1 MLEFDID
8 ADVEE
13 SDQEIFLINIIE
25 KDIRNNIINTHKIS
39 LGKYKGIKQVEFTTN
54 KDTTEIKL
62 EFCAREK
69 STNRDLTINSLKL
82 NGKEY
87 PLQYKYIPT
96 KLVQKI
102 KNISI
107 NYKTSQERIDMI
119 KTATKLSKDSW
130 LTGMGGDGWQY
141 KYKEKQSYD
150 YISNY
155 VHSYPAKVILEF
167 GIIGMVSY
175 VGIILLIIKNIRN
188 REINNIS
195 ITFAL
200 LMIITHCT
208 IDIDMEYTHVLIYAF
223 ALMASLSKNLQH
235 DNKNS
240 FKLSYV
246 ANIVLIGTMVMVAY
260 VSLNIKKFDRNH
272 NISGLFTQRNGLI
285 NTSVEYQEI
294 NCKIAKEYEKMLK
307 TERYD
312 YILAYGNIMK
322 YYINSNYEKKEEVI
336 SEYYNKIKEYKN
348 VSENNP
354 QEIVNKFGVINTII
368 CELEEQNKPIYNE
381 LAQKFA
387 KIIIDE
393 YQDTKE
399 KLEYCL
405 ESQHLQDSRE
415 LQDIENLYM
424 YAQELRKK
432 YLCGVE
438 IFNYSE
444 VTINE
449 GELKS
454 IKTNMGKNIVIYHTH
469 GTESYRSSEPYNTY
483 KFYRTVDN
491 NYNVIKIGEQ
501 LSELLKN
508 KGYKVIHNKEYFD
521 MPSTEGAYSRAI
533 KRANEIISENN
544 EVNLVIDLHRDA
556 ISETEHV
563 AETVEIEGKKVAP
576 LRFVVGTEM
585 DEKGWQNN
593 LKIALDIQ
601 RKSEE
606 RYPGL
611 FQPILIRQEEY
622 QKGLKRNAI
631 LLEVGEHCNTLEEA
645 TNAIEYFAEILD
657 ECVN

>member
-1 MLEFDID
+1 MLEFNID
-8 ADVEE
+8 ADVED
-13 SDQEIFLINIIE
+13 SDQDIFLINIIE
-25 KDIRNNIINTHKIS
+25 KDIRNNIINNHKIS
-39 LGKYKGIKQVEFTTN
+39 FGKYKGIKQVEFTTN

-62 EFCAREK
+62 EFCAKEK
-69 STNRDLTINSLKL
+69 STNRELTINSLKL

-107 NYKTSQERIDMI
+107 NYKTAQERIEMI
-119 KTATKLSKDSW
+119 KTATELSKDSW
-130 LTGMGGDGWQY
+130 LTGIGGDGWQY

-167 GIIGMVSY
+167 GIIGIVSY
-175 VGIILLIIKNIRN
+175 VGIVLLIVKNIQN

-200 LMIITHCT
+200 LMIIAHCT
-208 IDIDMEYTHVLIYAF
+208 IDIDMEYTHVLIYVF
-223 ALMASLSKNLQH
+223 TLMANLSKNLQH
-235 DNKNS
+235 NDKNN

-246 ANIVLIGTMVMVAY
+246 ANIVLIGTMAMIAY
-260 VSLNIKKFDRNH
+260 ASWNIKKFDRNN
-272 NISGLFTQRNGLI
+272 NISDLLTQRKGLI

-312 YILAYGNIMK
+312 YILAYGNIIK
-322 YYINSNYEKKEEVI
+322 YYINSNYEKREEVI
-336 SEYYNKIKEYKN
+336 SEYYNKIKDYKN
-348 VSENNP
+348 TSENNP
-354 QEIVNKFGVINTII
+354 KEIVNKFGVINIVI
-368 CELEEQNKPIYNE
+368 CELEEQNKPAYNE
-381 LAQKFA
+381 LAQRFA
-387 KIIIDE
+387 EIIIDE
-393 YQDTKE
+393 YQETKAELE
-399 KLEYCL
+399 KCLKKQHIQNSLEQQGIESLYL
-405 ESQHLQDSRE
+405 E
-415 LQDIENLYM
+415 
-424 YAQELRKK
+424 AQEIKKK
-432 YLCGVE
+432 YLCGVK
-438 IFNYSE
+438 IFNNSE
-444 VTINE
+444 ISINE
-449 GELKS
+449 EELKN
-454 IKTNMGKNIVIYHTH
+454 IKTNIGENIVIYHTH

-483 KFYRTVDN
+483 KFYRTVDK

-521 MPSTEGAYSRAI
+521 IPSTAGAYSRAI
-533 KRANEIISENN
+533 KRVNEIISENN
-544 EVNLVIDLHRDA
+544 EVSLVIDIHRDA

-563 AETVEIEGKKVAP
+563 AKTVEIEGKKVAP

-585 DEKGWQNN
+585 NEKEWQNN

-601 RKSEE
+601 RKAEE

-622 QKGLKRNAI
+622 QMGLKRNAI
-631 LLEVGEHCNTLEEA
+631 LLEVGENCNELEEA
-645 TNAIEYFAEILD
+645 TNAIEYFVEILD
-657 ECVN
+657 KCLN

>member
-1 MLEFDID
+1 MLEFDIN

-25 KDIRNNIINTHKIS
+25 KDIRNNNINTHKIS
-39 LGKYKGIKQVEFTTN
+39 FGKYKGIKQVEFTTN

-69 STNRDLTINSLKL
+69 STNRELTINSLKL

-102 KNISI
+102 KNINI
-107 NYKTSQERIDMI
+107 NYKTAQERIEMI

-130 LTGMGGDGWQY
+130 LTGIGGDGWQY

-155 VHSYPAKVILEF
+155 MHSYPSKVILEF
-167 GIIGMVSY
+167 GIFGIVSY
-175 VGIILLIIKNIRN
+175 VGIVLLIIKNIRN

-208 IDIDMEYTHVLIYAF
+208 IDIDMEYTHVLIYVF
-223 ALMASLSKNLQH
+223 ALIASLSKNLQH

-260 VSLNIKKFDRNH
+260 VSLNIKKFDRNN
-272 NISGLFTQRNGLI
+272 NISGLLTQRNGLI

-294 NCKIAKEYEKMLK
+294 NCKIAKEYEEMLK
-307 TERYD
+307 TERD
-312 YILAYGNIMK
+312 NYILAYGNIMK

-336 SEYYNKIKEYKN
+336 NEYYNKIKEYKN

-533 KRANEIISENN
+533 KRVNEIISENN
-544 EVNLVIDLHRDA
+544 DVSLVIDLHRDA

-585 DEKGWQNN
+585 DEKEWQNN

-601 RKSEE
+601 RKAEE

-631 LLEVGEHCNTLEEA
+631 LLEVGENCNTLEEA